1 MALDH
6 KALEKSMVHIMVF
19 MYKTLNKHT
28 QWLVIHDTLPCGC
41 RSNSS
46 HVKLPIPNC
55 IQVIQDTRFI
65 QICGNKPKVFWCLW
79 GFG

>member
-1 MALDH
+1 MKILKYGH
-6 KALEKSMVHIMVF
+6 EIWHYTIKLWENIWFTQWYLCTNIK
-19 MYKTLNKHT
+19 

-46 HVKLPIPNC
+46 HVKLPVPNC
-55 IQVIQDTRFI
+55 IQVI